1 MKCQFGKIIV
11 GKIQS
16 YLVKYTKILN
26 IMVKYLIHQ
35 KDFFKKCFPIFYSIL
50 WNIKGEKDENI
61 YFQEWMVEVFENFL
75 KVVI

>member
-1 MKCQFGKIIV
+1 M
-11 GKIQS
+11 
-16 YLVKYTKILN
+16 
-26 IMVKYLIHQ
+26 MHQ
-35 KDFFKKCFPIFYSIL
+35 KDFFKKCFPIFYSVL